1 MTFLN
6 PAILLGLAAA
16 AIPILLHF
24 FNLRKL
30 QTIDFSTLTFLKELQ
45 KTRIRKLKITQLILL
60 LLRVLIVVCAVLAF
74 ARPTIPTS
82 FPGLGTKAK
91 SSVVIVLDNSF
102 SMELADE
109 RGVRLKQAKE
119 AALSVVRSL
128 GDGDEVALV
137 QMADLSDRR
146 TAAFTRDLG
155 AMREA
160 IQNVPTAFATGKLE
174 GALRLASSIL
184 TDAQNLNREVFI
196 ITDAQKNIV
205 LEDGTNTGVL
215 NKSDSLKLFP
225 KATAVYCVPIGADSK
240 AGERNLSVDSL
251 HLVSR
256 IFESG
261 KPVEIE
267 ARVRNSSTEDL
278 RDVIV
283 SLQMNGE
290 RVAQRTVTIPKGE
303 SRMIPIAAAAPERS
317 ANGGSSETGGLVRC
331 TVEVEGDVLDA
342 DNRRHVGFVLP
353 PAPRIALIG
362 SRDECAFLSVA
373 LRADKSTQNLTEL
386 PADALSSIALNEFDA
401 LFLVGIPRFSVS
413 DAGRLQGFVQ
423 EGGGVFI
430 FAGAG
435 ADLQNYNTTILP
447 ALQFGKVAESEYPPA
462 TPAEFTSVDAAHP
475 LFQGVFK
482 RSETEGA
489 NRIVESPRI
498 SHAMPIIRESLTAQA
513 IIELA
518 DGIFLA
524 ESKRGTGKALYIAVP
539 PSAEWSSF
547 PVTGV
552 FVPIVFRAASY
563 LTSRSQESFSAV
575 VGQSLTIPIAGK
587 VPSGAA
593 LTITDPSNT
602 QSTRQAAT
610 TPSGALLSLETLRQP
625 GVYAISY
632 KPSNSAGFGTI
643 LSTLAV
649 NAPASESVMTHFSS
663 QELSAS
669 LERFVPSPEQI
680 RVIEDYR
687 KSSMETLR
695 TAGTGTELWRVFLL
709 GAVLAAVAEMLVARR
724 VVEASAG

>member
-205 LEDGTNTGVL
+205 LDDGASTGVAS
-215 NKSDSLKLFP
+215 NNDSLKLFS

-267 ARVRNSSTEDL
+267 ARVRNSSGDDL

-317 ANGGSSETGGLVRC
+317 ANSETGGLVRC

-353 PAPRIALIG
+353 PAPRLALIG

-401 LFLVGIPRFSVS
+401 LFLVGIPRFSAS
-413 DAGRLQGFVQ
+413 DAGRLQAFVQ

-430 FAGAG
+430 FAGAS

-498 SHAMPIIRESLTAQA
+498 SRAMPLVRESLTAQA

-602 QSTRQAAT
+602 QSTRQAAP

-649 NAPASESVMTHFSS
+649 NAPASESVMANFSA

-669 LERFVPSPEQI
+669 LERFVPSQEQI
-680 RVIEDYR
+680 RVIDDYR
-687 KSSMETLR
+687 KSSMDALR
-695 TAGTGTELWRVFLL
+695 AGSSGTELWRIFLL
-709 GAVLAAVAEMLVARR
+709 GAVLAAVAEMLIARR
-724 VVEASAG
+724 AVEESAG